1 MARGKRPASSTP
13 SARATKRRRTQ
24 PTDAGQACSSS
35 TPLIEP
41 QTVGMDPELPD
52 VVRSEPHFGKR
63 RLTTQLALN
72 LPPLHK
78 LNDIYRS
85 ITARALE
92 LNLGEF
98 LQHIGSKP
106 LRIVTACS
114 GTESPLLAL
123 ELVQDNLRKHFD
135 RDFRF
140 RHLFSAEIVPYK
152 QRYID
157 NNFHPR
163 LLFRDVTQLKDRVAQ
178 TAYGSLEKV
187 PRNPDMLIA
196 GFSCVDFSS
205 LNNKRKTLD
214 DSGESGGTFWG
225 ILGYAKR
232 YRPRIVVLENVRT
245 APWGKIAEA
254 WGGIDYFACHAEVDT
269 KAYYLPQTRERGY
282 MFCVDRQRMREHGLE
297 ETTMAD
303 WVKILSQFKRPASS
317 PAGMFLMDPDDRRLE
332 QIENDMTTRLA
343 SHTVYNWERYQFRHQ
358 NYRMNMGLGYRRP
371 FTRSQED
378 GSSQMPDFT
387 WQPWLRSMPERVWDT
402 LDANFLRKLV
412 EGYDMNHKERCI
424 ELSQGIE
431 REIDTRAYGIVGC
444 ITPSGIP
451 YLTTRGGPLCG
462 LESLSL
468 QGLPLDRLILARETQ
483 AELQQLA
490 GNAMSSTVVGAAI
503 LSALI
508 VGHKVLDKGSQQ
520 PLPKKEV
527 PKHKRFELCHDHEL
541 VSGSI
546 NVDKTT
552 DVTISHIQA
561 QAASSARYCVC
572 ERQTA
577 IKRDIL
583 RCKLCDHTACSDCA
597 GNPTHDYQRACGLV
611 RTQPLDFV
619 SRLRSSLP
627 ARLVI
632 SGIFPGHY
640 DVFKADISIDCP
652 PSVWKKVLDAVA
664 LLMSDEF
671 RCVDIKRSSVWTVTY
686 MGKHGFISLVVSE
699 TWSCWSLHAKPSED
713 EPVVC
718 LIREIFSKPIA
729 RMTPKSDS
737 LLEGEWEI
745 LSPIS
750 SKCAL
755 TFLGNDHRVESFEAK
770 CGIQI
775 KGFPESKVWTQIMV
789 DGSDDDI
796 ESFGIDV
803 RGKYDLLPHCGTASS
818 CLHKKPAVGNSPAVY
833 FFLDPSKLDE
843 PIYDSFIFSLEHKR
857 TLGYASRSTIA
868 EVSHKWRSS
877 NLGME
882 PEYVN
887 VYYRKSIKLH
897 AITLAC
903 YIPDS
908 PIICSNL
915 KPLTSMMLSNRE
927 CRSANITLLSFETQA
942 TAIDSFWRKGP
953 WEVANPV
960 ESPALLGDITWLL
973 QKAVGFSAFQ
983 NWISV
988 NEGKLSEKSGSP
1000 VCGVC
1005 VPVKPRI
1012 IWGRNT
1018 RGQIKAY
1025 EDPHDAA
1032 LYERQTKFRP
1042 PPFLV
1047 FRQVDEEDMGHMRV
1061 TLNIQTLLHQAYGK
1075 LLNTNVSNNAS
1086 FFWRIVPNYYD
1097 SRNLVSPDFSLV
1109 SNRSDSQ
1116 SAQPPNFQLDLRPE
1130 QLRSLSWMIHRES
1143 VDIKSFIEEEVEE
1156 AFLPMLMWRAEG
1168 KVCVEKTVRGGVL
1181 ADDVGYGKTAITL
1194 GLIDTQYSQQTEPE
1208 PIDGFIPTNAT
1219 LIVVPKIMIKQWQ
1232 SEITK
1237 FLKGTYRVLVIDG
1250 LAALG
1255 RKTVRDIQQA
1265 DIVLASWAVFNSQN
1279 HYEKLQQFTGMP
1291 RVPPKAGRNFDDWF
1305 VKAHA
1310 VMMEQIQLLV
1320 DLGPRAV
1327 LESIQA
1333 RRQEVNDNESNSIY
1347 IPSKRLKAGQYADV
1361 LQGHD
1366 PATEAGTQHADSSS
1380 EDGLSDSSEEE
1391 DPEVI
1396 RARVDKLLKLQPRT
1410 TAPTTLKMEKDDE
1423 SDSEENEDEVSPV
1436 ASRSGKAQGSG
1447 KVGQAVT
1454 RKRAP
1459 VKTAKVW
1466 DDRKEFGINNT
1477 AQQNYTTVKL
1487 PLLHAFSFNRLVI
1500 DEFTF
1505 ANPERLVPL
1514 LKLQARSKWVLS
1526 STPPL
1531 NDFADVNT
1539 SAPFLGIHLGIDDD
1553 DLQSQ
1558 NARLKVI
1565 RKQRSE
1571 AESFQALQAP
1581 RSEEWHRRRHIIAQR
1596 FLDEFTRKNV
1606 AEIDEIP
1613 SSEHIILIQQSP
1625 AETAIYLELC
1635 KQLMTYNRLGRRGGR
1650 KGIRSDQ
1657 EDRLDEV
1664 IGSSKTSDEALLKRC
1679 SSLALQGRWHNG
1691 VPEALTCSSL
1701 IETRLKQLEG
1711 LKEELMKKFRQAAW
1725 VYCACD
1731 LRHEKFHEFIE
1742 SIKAHDFGDKTV
1754 TRKLY
1759 PLIKGAILTSQ
1770 TDDWKL
1776 FFSDPAQVAE
1786 DSFDTEMRDETGV
1799 KEDDAD
1805 DGEEVSSG
1813 GTSPVLNG
1821 NLELTNNGKQ
1831 ATGRASKRSVRGTKT
1846 KQGGKKEG
1854 APELPV
1860 KPNHINEFKLI
1871 LRTVTSGL
1879 RKLIL
1884 EWVARERALRFLK
1897 TVHLVQ
1903 TGSEI
1908 AECSSCHTTPKT
1920 ANHINILGS
1929 CGHALCLQCTLKT
1942 VQKEECNVEGCR
1954 GSGKEFNVLDASTLK
1969 RDEKDRSAKYG
1980 GSKLDKMIEII
1991 QAVPTDDRVL
2001 LFIQFPEL
2009 IDVASKVLEL
2019 AKIKY
2024 TAIIATDRK
2033 AAQKV
2038 QHFQEAGG
2046 FGENKVLILNLGS
2059 EMAAGLNLQCAN
2071 HVIFLSPMFSQTQY
2085 DYDSS
2090 MTQAIGRARRYGQT
2104 KHVYIYHLL
2113 ARMTI
2118 DTTLFQDRHGK
2129 VLVERDGKATLAA
2142 REEVEEWEMV
2152 KGEAMSVVVDNAF

>member
-1 MARGKRPASSTP
+1 
-13 SARATKRRRTQ
+13 
-24 PTDAGQACSSS
+24 
-35 TPLIEP
+35 
-41 QTVGMDPELPD
+41 
-52 VVRSEPHFGKR
+52 
-63 RLTTQLALN
+63 
-72 LPPLHK
+72 
-78 LNDIYRS
+78 
-85 ITARALE
+85 
-92 LNLGEF
+92 
-98 LQHIGSKP
+98 
-106 LRIVTACS
+106 
-114 GTESPLLAL
+114 
-123 ELVQDNLRKHFD
+123 
-135 RDFRF
+135 
-140 RHLFSAEIVPYK
+140 
-152 QRYID
+152 
-157 NNFHPR
+157 
-163 LLFRDVTQLKDRVAQ
+163 
-178 TAYGSLEKV
+178 
-187 PRNPDMLIA
+187 
-196 GFSCVDFSS
+196 
-205 LNNKRKTLD
+205 
-214 DSGESGGTFWG
+214 
-225 ILGYAKR
+225 
-232 YRPRIVVLENVRT
+232 
-245 APWGKIAEA
+245 
-254 WGGIDYFACHAEVDT
+254 GIDREV
-269 KAYYLPQTRERGY
+269 
-282 MFCVDRQRMREHGLE
+282 
-297 ETTMAD
+297 
-303 WVKILSQFKRPASS
+303 
-317 PAGMFLMDPDDRRLE
+317 
-332 QIENDMTTRLA
+332 
-343 SHTVYNWERYQFRHQ
+343 
-358 NYRMNMGLGYRRP
+358 
-371 FTRSQED
+371 
-378 GSSQMPDFT
+378 
-387 WQPWLRSMPERVWDT
+387 
-402 LDANFLRKLV
+402 
-412 EGYDMNHKERCI
+412 
-424 ELSQGIE
+424 
-431 REIDTRAYGIVGC
+431 DTRAYGIVGC

-451 YLTTRGGPLCG
+451 YLTIRGGPLCG

-508 VGHKVLDKGSQQ
+508 VGHKVLDEGSQQ
-520 PLPKKEV
+520 PRPKEEV

-546 NVDKTT
+546 NVDEAT
-552 DVTISHIQA
+552 DVTISDIQG

-597 GNPTHDYQRACGLV
+597 GNPTHNYQRASELV

-627 ARLVI
+627 TRLVI
-632 SGIFPGHY
+632 SGILQEHY
-640 DVFKADISIDCP
+640 DVFKADISIDCS
-652 PSVWKKVLDAVA
+652 PSVWKKFLDAVA

-671 RCVDIKRSSVWTVTY
+671 RFVDIKRSSVWTVIY
-686 MGKHGFISLVVSE
+686 EGKHGVISLVVSDF
-699 TWSCWSLHAKPSED
+699 WSCWSLHAKPSED

-718 LIREIFSKPIA
+718 LIREILSKPIA
-729 RMTPKSDS
+729 RMTPNPYS

-755 TFLGNDHRVESFEAK
+755 IFSGSDHRIESFEAK
-770 CGIQI
+770 CGLQV
-775 KGFPESKVWTQIMV
+775 KGFPESKVWTQITV
-789 DGSDDDI
+789 DGADDDI
-796 ESFGIDV
+796 EALGVDV
-803 RGKYDLLPHCGTASS
+803 RGIYDLLSHCGTASG
-818 CLHKKPAVGNSPAVY
+818 CLHKKPAVGNSPAIY

-843 PIYDSFIFSLEHKR
+843 PMYDSFVFSLEHER

-868 EVSHKWRSS
+868 ELSHKWRSS
-877 NLGME
+877 SLGSE
-882 PEYVN
+882 PEYAN
-887 VYYRKSIKLH
+887 VYYRKSIKLQ
-897 AITLAC
+897 AVTLAP
-903 YIPDS
+903 YVPDF

-915 KPLTSMMLSNRE
+915 KPLTSMVISNQD
-927 CRSANITLLSFETQA
+927 CRSANITLLSFEAQA
-942 TAIDSFWRKGP
+942 TAIDSFWKKGP

-960 ESPALLGDITWLL
+960 ESPALLGDISWLL

-983 NWISV
+983 DWISV
-988 NEGKLSEKSGSP
+988 NDGKSSGKSNSP

-1005 VPVKPRI
+1005 VPAKPRI

-1032 LYERQTKFRP
+1032 LYERQVKLRP

-1047 FRQVDEEDMGHMRV
+1047 FRRVDEEDNGHMRV
-1061 TLNIQTLLHQAYGK
+1061 TLNVQMLLHQAYER

-1086 FFWRIVPNYYD
+1086 FFWRVVPNSYD
-1097 SRNLVSPDFSLV
+1097 SRNLVFPDFSLV
-1109 SNRSDSQ
+1109 SNRNNAQ

-1143 VDIKSFIEEEVEE
+1143 LDIEPFIEEEVEE
-1156 AFLPMLMWRAEG
+1156 ALLPMLMWRAEG

-1194 GLIDTQYSQQTEPE
+1194 GLIDTQYNHDQ
-1208 PIDGFIPTNAT
+1208 A
-1219 LIVVPKIMIKQWQ
+1219 WQ

-1237 FLKGTYRVLVIDG
+1237 FLNDTYRVLVIDG

-1279 HYEKLQQFTGMP
+1279 HYDKLQQFTGMP

-1310 VMMEQIQLLV
+1310 VMMELVQLLV
-1320 DLGPRAV
+1320 DQGPRTV

-1333 RRQEVNDNESNSIY
+1333 RRQEVKDNEANSIY
-1347 IPSKRLKAGQYADV
+1347 IPSKRLKGDQYSDVHQGQ
-1361 LQGHD
+1361 D
-1366 PATEAGTQHADSSS
+1366 PGTEAGAQHVDSST
-1380 EDGLSDSSEEE
+1380 EDGLSESSEEE
-1391 DPEVI
+1391 DPEEI

-1410 TAPTTLKMEKDDE
+1410 TVPTTSKKEKDGE
-1423 SDSEENEDEVSPV
+1423 SDSEDSEDEEVPT
-1436 ASRSGKAQGSG
+1436 ASRSGKAHGSG
-1447 KVGQAVT
+1447 KRGQGVK

-1459 VKTAKVW
+1459 GKTSKVW

-1477 AQQNYTTVKL
+1477 AQQAWTTVKL
-1487 PLLHAFSFNRLVI
+1487 PLLHVFSFNRLVI

-1526 STPPL
+1526 GTPPL

-1539 SAPFLGIHLGIDDD
+1539 IAPFLGIHLGIDDD
-1553 DLQSQ
+1553 DIKSQ
-1558 NARLKVI
+1558 NARLKMI
-1565 RKQRSE
+1565 HKQRSE
-1571 AESFQALQAP
+1571 AESFQALRAP
-1581 RSEEWHRRRHIIAQR
+1581 RSEEWHRRRHDIAQR

-1613 SSEHIILIQQSP
+1613 SSEHIVLIQQSP
-1625 AETAIYLELC
+1625 AETVIYLELC

-1650 KGIRSDQ
+1650 KGIRGDR

-1664 IGSSKTSDEALLKRC
+1664 IGGSKTSEEALLKRC

-1711 LKEELMKKFRQAAW
+1711 LKEELMEKFKQAAW

-1754 TRKLY
+1754 TEKIY
-1759 PLIKGAILTSQ
+1759 PLVKSAMLTSQ
-1770 TDDWKL
+1770 TDDWML

-1786 DSFDTEMRDETGV
+1786 DSVDTEMRDGTEV
-1799 KEDDAD
+1799 KEDNDDAG
-1805 DGEEVSSG
+1805 GE
-1813 GTSPVLNG
+1813 
-1821 NLELTNNGKQ
+1821 
-1831 ATGRASKRSVRGTKT
+1831 ASEKTPKRGTKGAKT
-1846 KQGGKKEG
+1846 TEQGVRKEK
-1854 APELPV
+1854 APKLPV
-1860 KPNHINEFKLI
+1860 KPTHISEFKLM

-1897 TVHLVQ
+1897 AVHLVQ

-1908 AECSSCHTTPKT
+1908 AECSSCHTTPET

-1929 CGHALCLQCTLKT
+1929 CGHALCSQCTLRT
-1942 VQKEECNVEGCR
+1942 AQKEECNVEGCR
-1954 GSGKEFNVLDASTLK
+1954 GSGKEFNVMDASTLK
-1969 RDEKDRSAKYG
+1969 CDERDRSAKYG

-1991 QAVPTDDRVL
+1991 QAVPTGDRIL

-2009 IDVASKVLEL
+2009 IVVASKALEL

-2024 TAIIATDRK
+2024 TAIIATDRR

-2071 HVIFLSPMFSQTQY
+2071 HVIFLSPMFAQTQY

-2129 VLVERDGKATLAA
+2129 VLVERNGEATLAA
-2142 REEVEEWEMV
+2142 KEEVEEWEMV
-2152 KGEAMSVVVDNAF
+2152 KGEAMSLVVDNVF

>member
-13 SARATKRRRTQ
+13 SVRATKRRRTQ
-24 PTDAGQACSSS
+24 PTDAGQASSSS
-35 TPLIEP
+35 TPIIEN
-41 QTVGMDPELPD
+41 QTAGMDPELPE
-52 VVRSEPHFGKR
+52 VIRSEPHFGKR
-63 RLTTQLALN
+63 RLSTQLALN

-78 LNDIYRS
+78 LSDIYRS

-123 ELVQDNLRKHFD
+123 ELVQDNLRKHFG
-135 RDFRF
+135 RDFKF

-282 MFCVDRQRMREHGLE
+282 MLCVDRQRMREHGLG
-297 ETTMAD
+297 ETAMAD

-317 PAGMFLMDPDDRRLE
+317 PAGMFLMDPGDRRLE
-332 QIENDMTTRLA
+332 QIENDMTTRLT
-343 SHTVYNWERYQFRHQ
+343 SHTVYNWERYQVRHQ

-424 ELSQGIE
+424 ELSQGID
-431 REIDTRAYGIVGC
+431 REVETRAYGIVGC

-451 YLTTRGGPLCG
+451 YLTIRGGPLCG

-520 PLPKKEV
+520 PRPKKEV
-527 PKHKRFELCHDHEL
+527 PKHKRFELCRDHGL

-546 NVDKTT
+546 NVDEAT
-552 DVTISHIQA
+552 DVTISDIQA

-583 RCKLCDHTACSDCA
+583 RYCA
-597 GNPTHDYQRACGLV
+597 GNPTHDYQRAYELV

-632 SGIFPGHY
+632 SGILQEHY
-640 DVFKADISIDCP
+640 DVFKADISIDCS
-652 PSVWKKVLDAVA
+652 PSVWKKFLDAVA

-671 RCVDIKRSSVWTVTY
+671 RFVDIKRSSVWTVTY
-686 MGKHGFISLVVSE
+686 EGKHGVISLVVSDF
-699 TWSCWSLHAKPSED
+699 WSCWSLHAQPSED

-729 RMTPKSDS
+729 RMTPNPYS

-755 TFLGNDHRVESFEAK
+755 MFSGSDHRIESFEAK
-770 CGIQI
+770 CGIQV
-775 KGFPESKVWTQIMV
+775 KGFPESKVWTQIAV

-796 ESFGIDV
+796 EALGVDV
-803 RGKYDLLPHCGTASS
+803 RGTYNLLPHCGTASG
-818 CLHKKPAVGNSPAVY
+818 CLHKKVAVGNSPAIY

-843 PIYDSFIFSLEHKR
+843 PMYDSFVFSLEHER

-877 NLGME
+877 SLGSE
-882 PEYVN
+882 PEYAN
-887 VYYRKSIKLH
+887 VYHRKSIKLQ
-897 AITLAC
+897 AVTLASC
-903 YIPDS
+903 VPDS

-915 KPLTSMMLSNRE
+915 KPLTSMAISNWD
-927 CRSANITLLSFETQA
+927 CRSANITLLSFEAQA
-942 TAIDSFWRKGP
+942 TAIDSFWKKGP

-960 ESPALLGDITWLL
+960 ESPALLGDISWLL
-973 QKAVGFSAFQ
+973 QKAVGFSAYQ
-983 NWISV
+983 DWISV
-988 NEGKLSEKSGSP
+988 NDGKSSGKSNSP
-1000 VCGVC
+1000 VCAVC
-1005 VPVKPRI
+1005 VPAKPRI

-1032 LYERQTKFRP
+1032 LYERQVKLRP

-1047 FRQVDEEDMGHMRV
+1047 FRRVDEEDKGHMRV
-1061 TLNIQTLLHQAYGK
+1061 TLNVQVLLHQAYER

-1086 FFWRIVPNYYD
+1086 FFWRVVPNSYD
-1097 SRNLVSPDFSLV
+1097 SRNLVFPDFSLV
-1109 SNRSDSQ
+1109 SNRNNAQ

-1143 VDIKSFIEEEVEE
+1143 LDIEPFIEEEVEE
-1156 AFLPMLMWRAEG
+1156 ALLPMLMWRAEG

-1237 FLKGTYRVLVIDG
+1237 FLNDTYRVLVIDG

-1265 DIVLASWAVFNSQN
+1265 DIVLASWAVFSSQN
-1279 HYEKLQQFTGMP
+1279 HYAKLQQFTGMP

-1310 VMMEQIQLLV
+1310 VMMEHVQLLV
-1320 DLGPRAV
+1320 DQGPRTV

-1333 RRQEVNDNESNSIY
+1333 RRQEVKDNEANSIY
-1347 IPSKRLKAGQYADV
+1347 IPSKRLKGDQYSDVHQGQ
-1361 LQGHD
+1361 D
-1366 PATEAGTQHADSSS
+1366 PGTEAGAQHVDSSS
-1380 EDGLSDSSEEE
+1380 EDEMSVSSEEE
-1391 DPEVI
+1391 DPEEI

-1410 TAPTTLKMEKDDE
+1410 TVPTTSEKEKDDE
-1423 SDSEENEDEVSPV
+1423 SDSEDSEDEEAPT
-1436 ASRSGKAQGSG
+1436 ASHSGKVHGSG
-1447 KVGQAVT
+1447 KRGQGVK
-1454 RKRAP
+1454 RKRASG
-1459 VKTAKVW
+1459 KTSKVW
-1466 DDRKEFGINNT
+1466 DDKKEFGINNT
-1477 AQQNYTTVKL
+1477 AQQTWTTVKL

-1505 ANPERLVPL
+1505 AIPERLVPL

-1526 STPPL
+1526 GTPPL

-1539 SAPFLGIHLGIDDD
+1539 IAPFLGIHLGIDDD
-1553 DLQSQ
+1553 DIKSQ
-1558 NARLKVI
+1558 NARLKMI

-1571 AESFQALQAP
+1571 AESFQALRAP
-1581 RSEEWHRRRHIIAQR
+1581 RSEEWHHRRHDIAQR

-1606 AEIDEIP
+1606 AEIDDIP
-1613 SSEHIILIQQSP
+1613 SSEHIVLIKQSP
-1625 AETAIYLELC
+1625 AETVIYLELC

-1650 KGIRSDQ
+1650 KGIRGDR

-1664 IGSSKTSDEALLKRC
+1664 IGSSKTSEEALLKRC

-1711 LKEELMKKFRQAAW
+1711 LKEELMEKFKQAAW

-1742 SIKAHDFGDKTV
+1742 SIKGHDFGDKTV
-1754 TRKLY
+1754 TEKIY
-1759 PLIKGAILTSQ
+1759 PLVKSAMLTSQ

-1786 DSFDTEMRDETGV
+1786 DSVDTDMRDGTEV
-1799 KEDDAD
+1799 KEDNDDAG
-1805 DGEEVSSG
+1805 GE
-1813 GTSPVLNG
+1813 
-1821 NLELTNNGKQ
+1821 
-1831 ATGRASKRSVRGTKT
+1831 ASEKTPKRGTKGAKTT
-1846 KQGGKKEG
+1846 KQ
-1854 APELPV
+1854 A
-1860 KPNHINEFKLI
+1860 
-1871 LRTVTSGL
+1871 
-1879 RKLIL
+1879 
-1884 EWVARERALRFLK
+1884 
-1897 TVHLVQ
+1897 
-1903 TGSEI
+1903 
-1908 AECSSCHTTPKT
+1908 
-1920 ANHINILGS
+1920 
-1929 CGHALCLQCTLKT
+1929 
-1942 VQKEECNVEGCR
+1942 QKEECNVESCR
-1954 GSGKEFNVLDASTLK
+1954 GSGKEFNVMDASTLK
-1969 RDEKDRSAKYG
+1969 CDERDRSAKYG

-1991 QAVPTDDRVL
+1991 QAVPTGDRIL

-2009 IDVASKVLEL
+2009 IDVASKALEL

-2024 TAIIATDRK
+2024 TAIIATDRR

-2071 HVIFLSPMFSQTQY
+2071 HVIFLSPMFAQTQY

-2129 VLVERDGKATLAA
+2129 VLVERNGEATLAV

-2152 KGEAMSVVVDNAF
+2152 KGEAMSLVVDNAF

>member
-13 SARATKRRRTQ
+13 SARAAKRRRTQ
-24 PTDAGQACSSS
+24 TTDAGQASPSS
-35 TPLIEP
+35 TPLIES
-41 QTVGMDPELPD
+41 QTVGMDPELPE
-52 VVRSEPHFGKR
+52 VIRSEPHFGKR
-63 RLTTQLALN
+63 RLSTQLALN

-78 LNDIYRS
+78 LSDIYRS

-92 LNLGEF
+92 LNLGVF

-106 LRIVTACS
+106 LRVVTACS

-135 RDFRF
+135 RDFSF

-187 PRNPDMLIA
+187 PRNPDLLIA

-282 MFCVDRQRMREHGLE
+282 MLCIDRQRMREHGLE
-297 ETTMAD
+297 ETAMAD

-343 SHTVYNWERYQFRHQ
+343 SHTVYSWERYQVRHQ
-358 NYRMNMGLGYRRP
+358 NYRMNMGLGHRRP

-424 ELSQGIE
+424 ELSQGID
-431 REIDTRAYGIVGC
+431 REVDTRAYGIVGC

-451 YLTTRGGPLCG
+451 YLTTRGGLLCG

-520 PLPKKEV
+520 PRPKKEV

-546 NVDKTT
+546 NVDETA
-552 DVTISHIQA
+552 DVTISDIQA

-577 IKRDIL
+577 IKRDIF
-583 RCKLCDHTACSDCA
+583 RCKLCGHTACSDCA
-597 GNPTHDYQRACGLV
+597 GNPTHDYQRASELV

-627 ARLVI
+627 ARLII
-632 SGIFPGHY
+632 SGISQECY
-640 DVFKADISIDCP
+640 NVFKADISIDCP
-652 PSVWKKVLDAVA
+652 SSVWKKFLDAVA

-671 RCVDIKRSSVWTVTY
+671 RFVDIKRSSVWTVTY
-686 MGKHGFISLVVSE
+686 EGKHGVISLVVSDS
-699 TWSCWSLHAKPSED
+699 WSSWSLHAKPSED

-729 RMTPKSDS
+729 RMTPEPNS

-755 TFLGNDHRVESFEAK
+755 TFSGTGHRVESFEAK
-770 CGIQI
+770 CGIQV
-775 KGFPESKVWTQIMV
+775 KGFPESKVWTQIAV
-789 DGSDDDI
+789 DGSGDDI
-796 ESFGIDV
+796 ESFGIAI
-803 RGKYDLLPHCGTASS
+803 RGTYDLLPHCGTANG
-818 CLHKKPAVGNSPAVY
+818 CLHKKSAVGNSPAVY

-843 PIYDSFIFSLEHKR
+843 PMYDSFVFSLEHER
-857 TLGYASRSTIA
+857 TLGYAPRSTIA

-877 NLGME
+877 GLGPE
-882 PEYVN
+882 PEYTN
-887 VYYRKSIKLH
+887 VYYRKSIKLQ
-897 AITLAC
+897 AVTLASC
-903 YIPDS
+903 VPDV

-915 KPLTSMMLSNRE
+915 KPLTSMVISNRD
-927 CRSANITLLSFETQA
+927 CRSANITLLSFEAQA
-942 TAIDSFWRKGP
+942 TTVDSFWKKGP

-960 ESPALLGDITWLL
+960 ESPALLGDVSWLL
-973 QKAVGFSAFQ
+973 QKAVGFSAFKD
-983 NWISV
+983 WISV
-988 NEGKLSEKSGSP
+988 NEDKSPGKLGSP

-1005 VPVKPRI
+1005 VPAKPRI
-1012 IWGRNT
+1012 IWGRNP

-1032 LYERQTKFRP
+1032 LYERQIKFRP

-1047 FRQVDEEDMGHMRV
+1047 FRQVDEYDTGHMRV
-1061 TLNIQTLLHQAYGK
+1061 TLNVQTLLHQAYEK
-1075 LLNTNVSNNAS
+1075 LLNTNVSDNAS
-1086 FFWRIVPNYYD
+1086 FFWRVVPNSYD
-1097 SRNLVSPDFSLV
+1097 SRHLVFPDFNPV
-1109 SNRSDSQ
+1109 SNRNDAQ

-1130 QLRSLSWMIHRES
+1130 QLRSLSWMVHRES
-1143 VDIKSFIEEEVEE
+1143 ADIEPFIEEEVEE
-1156 AFLPMLMWRAEG
+1156 ALLPMLMWRAEG

-1194 GLIDTQYSQQTEPE
+1194 GLIDTQHSQQTEIE
-1208 PIDGFIPTNAT
+1208 PVDGLIPTNAT

-1237 FLKGTYRVLVIDG
+1237 FLKDTYGVLVIDG

-1265 DIVLASWAVFNSQN
+1265 DIVLASWAVFNSLN

-1320 DLGPRAV
+1320 DHGPSAV
-1327 LESIQA
+1327 LESIQL
-1333 RRQEVNDNESNSIY
+1333 RRQEVKDNEANSTY
-1347 IPSKRLKAGQYADV
+1347 IPSKRLKVDQYADIRKG
-1361 LQGHD
+1361 QD
-1366 PATEAGTQHADSSS
+1366 SSTEAGTHHAESSC
-1380 EDGLSDSSEEE
+1380 EDEQSDSSEEE
-1391 DPEVI
+1391 EDPEEI
-1396 RARVDKLLKLQPRT
+1396 RARVDRLLKLQPRT
-1410 TAPTTLKMEKDDE
+1410 IDPTTLKKEQDDD
-1423 SDSEENEDEVSPV
+1423 SDSGDSEDEEPPT
-1436 ASRSGKAQGSG
+1436 ALRSGKTQGSG
-1447 KVGQAVT
+1447 KRGQAVK
-1454 RKRAP
+1454 RKRTL
-1459 VKTAKVW
+1459 VKMAKVW

-1477 AQQNYTTVKL
+1477 TQQNWTMVKL

-1526 STPPL
+1526 GTPPL

-1539 SAPFLGIHLGIDDD
+1539 IAPFLGIHLGIDDD
-1553 DLQSQ
+1553 DIQSQ
-1558 NARLKVI
+1558 NARLKMI

-1571 AESFQALQAP
+1571 AESFQALRAP
-1581 RSEEWHRRRHIIAQR
+1581 RSEEWHRRRHDIAQR

-1625 AETAIYLELC
+1625 VETAIYLELC

-1650 KGIRSDQ
+1650 KGIRGDK

-1664 IGSSKTSDEALLKRC
+1664 IGSSKTSEEALLKRC

-1701 IETRLKQLEG
+1701 IETRLKQLEC
-1711 LKEELMKKFRQAAW
+1711 LKEELMQKFKQAAW

-1754 TRKLY
+1754 TEKIY
-1759 PLIKGAILTSQ
+1759 PLIKSAMLTSK
-1770 TDDWKL
+1770 TDDWRL

-1786 DSFDTEMRDETGV
+1786 DLSDAEIQNETGL
-1799 KEDDAD
+1799 KEDNNDA
-1805 DGEEVSSG
+1805 GEEASG
-1813 GTSPVLNG
+1813 
-1821 NLELTNNGKQ
+1821 Q
-1831 ATGRASKRSVRGTKT
+1831 ASKHSTKGART
-1846 KQGGKKEG
+1846 VKQGGKKEK

-1860 KPNHINEFKLI
+1860 KPTYISEFKLT
-1871 LRTVTSGL
+1871 LRTVTSNL

-1884 EWVARERALRFLK
+1884 EWVARERALRFLEAL
-1897 TVHLVQ
+1897 HLVQ

-1908 AECSSCHTTPKT
+1908 AVCSSCHTKT
-1920 ANHINILGS
+1920 EKANHINILGS
-1929 CGHALCLQCTLKT
+1929 CGHALCSQCTLKT

-1954 GSGKEFNVLDASTLK
+1954 GSGKEFNIMDASTLM
-1969 RDEKDRSAKYG
+1969 RDEKDRITRYG

-1991 QAVPTDDRVL
+1991 QVVPTGDRVL

-2009 IDVASKVLEL
+2009 IDIASKALEL

-2024 TAIIATDRK
+2024 TSIIATDRR

-2038 QHFQEAGG
+2038 QNFQEAGG

-2071 HVIFLSPMFSQTQY
+2071 HVIFLSPMFAQTQY

-2118 DTTLFQDRHGK
+2118 DTTLFQDCHGK
-2129 VLVERDGKATLAA
+2129 VLVERDGEVTLAA
-2142 REEVEEWEMV
+2142 REEVEEWEVV
-2152 KGEAMSVVVDNAF
+2152 KGEVMSVVVDNAF

>member
-24 PTDAGQACSSS
+24 PTDAGQASSSS
-35 TPLIEP
+35 TPIIEN
-41 QTVGMDPELPD
+41 QTAGMDPELPE
-52 VVRSEPHFGKR
+52 VIRSEPHFGKR
-63 RLTTQLALN
+63 RLSTQLALN

-78 LNDIYRS
+78 LSDIYRS

-123 ELVQDNLRKHFD
+123 ELVQENLRKHFD
-135 RDFRF
+135 RDFNF
-140 RHLFSAEIVPYK
+140 HHLFSAEIVPYK

-282 MFCVDRQRMREHGLE
+282 MLCVDRQRMREHGLE
-297 ETTMAD
+297 ETAMAD

-317 PAGMFLMDPDDRRLE
+317 PVGMFLMDPDDRRLE
-332 QIENDMTTRLA
+332 QIENDMTTRSA
-343 SHTVYNWERYQFRHQ
+343 SHTVYNWERYQVRHQ
-358 NYRMNMGLGYRRP
+358 NYRMNMGLGHRRP

-424 ELSQGIE
+424 ELSQGID
-431 REIDTRAYGIVGC
+431 REVDTRAYGIVGC

-451 YLTTRGGPLCG
+451 YLTIRGGPLCG

-508 VGHKVLDKGSQQ
+508 VGHKVLGKGSQQ
-520 PLPKKEV
+520 PRPKKEV
-527 PKHKRFELCHDHEL
+527 PQHKRFELCCDHEL

-546 NVDKTT
+546 NVDEAT
-552 DVTISHIQA
+552 DVTISDIQA

-583 RCKLCDHTACSDCA
+583 RYCA
-597 GNPTHDYQRACGLV
+597 GNPTHDYQH
-611 RTQPLDFV
+611 FV
-619 SRLRSSLP
+619 SRLRRSLP

-632 SGIFPGHY
+632 SGILQEHY
-640 DVFKADISIDCP
+640 DVFKADISIDY
-652 PSVWKKVLDAVA
+652 AVV

-671 RCVDIKRSSVWTVTY
+671 HFVDIKRSSV
-686 MGKHGFISLVVSE
+686 LVVSGF
-699 TWSCWSLHAKPSED
+699 WSCWSLHAKPSED

-729 RMTPKSDS
+729 RMTPNPNS

-745 LSPIS
+745 LSPIC
-750 SKCAL
+750 SKCTL
-755 TFLGNDHRVESFEAK
+755 MFSGSDHRIESFEAK
-770 CGIQI
+770 CGIQV
-775 KGFPESKVWTQIMV
+775 KGFPESKVWTQITV
-789 DGSDDDI
+789 DGSNDDI
-796 ESFGIDV
+796 EALGVDY
-803 RGKYDLLPHCGTASS
+803 RGTYDLLPHCGTASG
-818 CLHKKPAVGNSPAVY
+818 CLHKKPAVGNSPAMY

-843 PIYDSFIFSLEHKR
+843 PMYDSFVFSLEHER

-877 NLGME
+877 SLGSE
-882 PEYVN
+882 PEYAN
-887 VYYRKSIKLH
+887 VFHRKSIKLQ
-897 AITLAC
+897 AVTL
-903 YIPDS
+903 DS
-908 PIICSNL
+908 Y
-915 KPLTSMMLSNRE
+915 PLTSMAISNRD
-927 CRSANITLLSFETQA
+927 CRTQA
-942 TAIDSFWRKGP
+942 TAIDSFWKKGP

-960 ESPALLGDITWLL
+960 ESPALLGNISWLL
-973 QKAVGFSAFQ
+973 QKAV
-983 NWISV
+983 V
-988 NEGKLSEKSGSP
+988 NDGKSSGKSNSP

-1005 VPVKPRI
+1005 VPAKPRI

-1032 LYERQTKFRP
+1032 LYERQVKLRP

-1047 FRQVDEEDMGHMRV
+1047 FRRVDEEDNGHMRV
-1061 TLNIQTLLHQAYGK
+1061 TLNRLF
-1075 LLNTNVSNNAS
+1075 NTNVPNNAS
-1086 FFWRIVPNYYD
+1086 FFWRVVPNSFD
-1097 SRNLVSPDFSLV
+1097 SRNLVFPDFNLV
-1109 SNRSDSQ
+1109 SNRNNAQ

-1143 VDIKSFIEEEVEE
+1143 LDLEPFIEEEVEE
-1156 AFLPMLMWRAEG
+1156 ALLPMLMWRAEG

-1208 PIDGFIPTNAT
+1208 PIDGFVPTNAT

-1237 FLKGTYRVLVIDG
+1237 FLNDTYRVLVIDG

-1265 DIVLASWAVFNSQN
+1265 DLVLASWAVFNSQN

-1310 VMMEQIQLLV
+1310 VMMEHVQLLV
-1320 DLGPRAV
+1320 DQGPRTV

-1333 RRQEVNDNESNSIY
+1333 RRQEVKDNEANSIY
-1347 IPSKRLKAGQYADV
+1347 IPSKRLKGDQYSNVHQGQ
-1361 LQGHD
+1361 D
-1366 PATEAGTQHADSSS
+1366 PGTEAGAQHVDSSTEDELS
-1380 EDGLSDSSEEE
+1380 ESSEEE
-1391 DPEVI
+1391 DPEEI

-1410 TAPTTLKMEKDDE
+1410 TVPTTSKKEKEDE
-1423 SDSEENEDEVSPV
+1423 SDSEDSEDEEAPT
-1436 ASRSGKAQGSG
+1436 ASRSGKAHGSG
-1447 KVGQAVT
+1447 KRGQGVK

-1459 VKTAKVW
+1459 GKTSKVW

-1477 AQQNYTTVKL
+1477 AQQAWTTVKL

-1505 ANPERLVPL
+1505 TNPERLVPL

-1526 STPPL
+1526 GTPPL

-1539 SAPFLGIHLGIDDD
+1539 VAPFLGIHLGIDDD
-1553 DLQSQ
+1553 DIKSQ
-1558 NARLKVI
+1558 NARLKMI

-1571 AESFQALQAP
+1571 AESFQALRAP
-1581 RSEEWHRRRHIIAQR
+1581 RSEEWHRRRHDIAQR

-1613 SSEHIILIQQSP
+1613 SSEHIVLIQQSP
-1625 AETAIYLELC
+1625 AETVIYLELC

-1650 KGIRSDQ
+1650 KGIRGDR

-1664 IGSSKTSDEALLKRC
+1664 IGSSKTSEEALLKRC

-1711 LKEELMKKFRQAAW
+1711 LKEELMEKFKQAAW

-1754 TRKLY
+1754 TEKIY
-1759 PLIKGAILTSQ
+1759 PLVKSAILTSQ

-1786 DSFDTEMRDETGV
+1786 DSVNTEMRDGTEV
-1799 KEDDAD
+1799 KEDND
-1805 DGEEVSSG
+1805 DTGGEVSS
-1813 GTSPVLNG
+1813 S
-1821 NLELTNNGKQ
+1821 
-1831 ATGRASKRSVRGTKT
+1831 A
-1846 KQGGKKEG
+1846 
-1854 APELPV
+1854 
-1860 KPNHINEFKLI
+1860 
-1871 LRTVTSGL
+1871 
-1879 RKLIL
+1879 
-1884 EWVARERALRFLK
+1884 
-1897 TVHLVQ
+1897 
-1903 TGSEI
+1903 
-1908 AECSSCHTTPKT
+1908 
-1920 ANHINILGS
+1920 
-1929 CGHALCLQCTLKT
+1929 
-1942 VQKEECNVEGCR
+1942 QKEECNVEGCR
-1954 GSGKEFNVLDASTLK
+1954 GSGKEFNVMDASTLK
-1969 RDEKDRSAKYG
+1969 CDERDRSAKYG

-1991 QAVPTDDRVL
+1991 QAVPTGDRIL

-2009 IDVASKVLEL
+2009 IDVASKALEL

-2024 TAIIATDRK
+2024 TAIIATDRR
-2033 AAQKV
+2033 AEQKV
-2038 QHFQEAGG
+2038 QHFQEAGS
-2046 FGENKVLILNLGS
+2046 FGENKVLVLNLGS

-2071 HVIFLSPMFSQTQY
+2071 HVIFLSPMFAQTQY

-2129 VLVERDGKATLAA
+2129 VLVERSGEATLAA
-2142 REEVEEWEMV
+2142 REEVEEWEIKPIWFV
-2152 KGEAMSVVVDNAF
+2152 RAEQLLVG

>member
-13 SARATKRRRTQ
+13 SVRATKRRRTQ
-24 PTDAGQACSSS
+24 PTDAGQASSSS
-35 TPLIEP
+35 TPIIEN
-41 QTVGMDPELPD
+41 QTAGMDPELPE
-52 VVRSEPHFGKR
+52 VIRSEPHFGKR
-63 RLTTQLALN
+63 RLSTQLALN

-78 LNDIYRS
+78 LSDIYRS

-123 ELVQDNLRKHFD
+123 ELVQDNLRKHFG
-135 RDFRF
+135 RDFKF

-282 MFCVDRQRMREHGLE
+282 MLCVDRQRMREHGLG
-297 ETTMAD
+297 ETAMAD

-317 PAGMFLMDPDDRRLE
+317 PAGMFLMDPGDRRLE
-332 QIENDMTTRLA
+332 QIENDMKTRLT
-343 SHTVYNWERYQFRHQ
+343 SHTVYNWERYQVRHQ

-424 ELSQGIE
+424 ELSQGID
-431 REIDTRAYGIVGC
+431 REVETRAYGIVGC

-451 YLTTRGGPLCG
+451 YLTIRGGPLCG

-520 PLPKKEV
+520 PRPKKEV
-527 PKHKRFELCHDHEL
+527 PKHKRFELCRDHGL

-546 NVDKTT
+546 NVDEAT
-552 DVTISHIQA
+552 DVTISDIQA

-597 GNPTHDYQRACGLV
+597 GNPTHDYQRAYELV

-632 SGIFPGHY
+632 SGILQEHY
-640 DVFKADISIDCP
+640 DAFKADISIDCS
-652 PSVWKKVLDAVA
+652 PSVWKKFLDAVA

-671 RCVDIKRSSVWTVTY
+671 RFVDIKRSSVWTVTY
-686 MGKHGFISLVVSE
+686 EGKHGVISLVVSDF
-699 TWSCWSLHAKPSED
+699 WSCWSLHAQPSED

-729 RMTPKSDS
+729 RMTPNPYS

-755 TFLGNDHRVESFEAK
+755 MFSGSDHRIESFEAK
-770 CGIQI
+770 CGIQV
-775 KGFPESKVWTQIMV
+775 KGFPESKVWTQIAV

-796 ESFGIDV
+796 EALGVDV
-803 RGKYDLLPHCGTASS
+803 RGTYNLLPHCGTASG
-818 CLHKKPAVGNSPAVY
+818 CLHKKVAVGNSPAIY

-843 PIYDSFIFSLEHKR
+843 PMYDSFVFSLEHER

-877 NLGME
+877 SLGSE
-882 PEYVN
+882 PEYAN
-887 VYYRKSIKLH
+887 VYHRKSIKLQ
-897 AITLAC
+897 AVTLASC
-903 YIPDS
+903 VPDS

-915 KPLTSMMLSNRE
+915 KPLTSMAISNWD
-927 CRSANITLLSFETQA
+927 CRSANITLLSFEAQA
-942 TAIDSFWRKGP
+942 TAIDSFWKKGP

-960 ESPALLGDITWLL
+960 ESPALLGDISWLL

-983 NWISV
+983 DWISV
-988 NEGKLSEKSGSP
+988 NDGKSSGKPNSP
-1000 VCGVC
+1000 VCAVC
-1005 VPVKPRI
+1005 VPAKPRI

-1032 LYERQTKFRP
+1032 LYERQVKLRP

-1047 FRQVDEEDMGHMRV
+1047 FRRVDEEDKGHMRV
-1061 TLNIQTLLHQAYGK
+1061 TLNVQMLLHQAYER

-1086 FFWRIVPNYYD
+1086 FFWRVVPNSYD
-1097 SRNLVSPDFSLV
+1097 SRNLVFPDFSLV
-1109 SNRSDSQ
+1109 SNRNNAQ

-1143 VDIKSFIEEEVEE
+1143 LDIEPFIEEEVEE
-1156 AFLPMLMWRAEG
+1156 ALLPMLMWRAEG

-1237 FLKGTYRVLVIDG
+1237 FLNDTYRVLVIDG

-1265 DIVLASWAVFNSQN
+1265 DIVLASWAVFSSQN
-1279 HYEKLQQFTGMP
+1279 HYANLQQFTGMP

-1310 VMMEQIQLLV
+1310 VMMEHVQLLV
-1320 DLGPRAV
+1320 DQGPRTV

-1333 RRQEVNDNESNSIY
+1333 RRQEVKDNEANSIY
-1347 IPSKRLKAGQYADV
+1347 IPSKRLKGDRYSDVHQGQ
-1361 LQGHD
+1361 D
-1366 PATEAGTQHADSSS
+1366 PGTEAGAQHVDSSS
-1380 EDGLSDSSEEE
+1380 EDEMSVSSEEE
-1391 DPEVI
+1391 DPEEI

-1410 TAPTTLKMEKDDE
+1410 TVPTTSEKEKDDE
-1423 SDSEENEDEVSPV
+1423 SDSEDSEDEEAPT
-1436 ASRSGKAQGSG
+1436 ASRSGKVHGSG
-1447 KVGQAVT
+1447 KRGQGVK
-1454 RKRAP
+1454 RKRASG
-1459 VKTAKVW
+1459 KTSKVW
-1466 DDRKEFGINNT
+1466 DDKKEFGINNT
-1477 AQQNYTTVKL
+1477 AQQTWTTVKL

-1505 ANPERLVPL
+1505 AIPERLVPL

-1526 STPPL
+1526 GTPPL

-1539 SAPFLGIHLGIDDD
+1539 IAPFLGIHLGIDDD
-1553 DLQSQ
+1553 DIKSQ
-1558 NARLKVI
+1558 NARLKMI

-1571 AESFQALQAP
+1571 AESFQALRAP
-1581 RSEEWHRRRHIIAQR
+1581 RSEEWHHRRHDIAQR

-1606 AEIDEIP
+1606 AEIDDIP
-1613 SSEHIILIQQSP
+1613 SSEHIVLIKQSP
-1625 AETAIYLELC
+1625 AETVIYLELC

-1650 KGIRSDQ
+1650 KGIRGDRG
-1657 EDRLDEV
+1657 DRLDEV
-1664 IGSSKTSDEALLKRC
+1664 IGSSKTSEEALLKRC

-1711 LKEELMKKFRQAAW
+1711 LKEELMEKFKQAAW

-1754 TRKLY
+1754 TEKIY
-1759 PLIKGAILTSQ
+1759 PLVKSAMLTSQ

-1786 DSFDTEMRDETGV
+1786 DSVDTEMRDGTEV
-1799 KEDDAD
+1799 KEDNDDAG
-1805 DGEEVSSG
+1805 GE
-1813 GTSPVLNG
+1813 
-1821 NLELTNNGKQ
+1821 
-1831 ATGRASKRSVRGTKT
+1831 ASEKTPKRGTKGAKT
-1846 KQGGKKEG
+1846 MKQGVRKEK

-1860 KPNHINEFKLI
+1860 KPTHISEFKLT

-1897 TVHLVQ
+1897 AVHLVQ

-1908 AECSSCHTTPKT
+1908 AECSSCHATPET
-1920 ANHINILGS
+1920 VNHINILGS
-1929 CGHALCLQCTLKT
+1929 CGHALCSQCTLRT
-1942 VQKEECNVEGCR
+1942 AQKEECNVESCR
-1954 GSGKEFNVLDASTLK
+1954 GSGKEFNVMDASTLK
-1969 RDEKDRSAKYG
+1969 CDERDRSAKYG

-1991 QAVPTDDRVL
+1991 QAVPTGDRIL

-2009 IDVASKVLEL
+2009 IDVASKALEL

-2024 TAIIATDRK
+2024 TAIIATDRR

-2046 FGENKVLILNLGS
+2046 FGEIKVLILNLGS

-2071 HVIFLSPMFSQTQY
+2071 HVIFLSPMFAQTQY

-2129 VLVERDGKATLAA
+2129 VLVERNGEATLAV

-2152 KGEAMSVVVDNAF
+2152 KGEAMSLVVDNAF